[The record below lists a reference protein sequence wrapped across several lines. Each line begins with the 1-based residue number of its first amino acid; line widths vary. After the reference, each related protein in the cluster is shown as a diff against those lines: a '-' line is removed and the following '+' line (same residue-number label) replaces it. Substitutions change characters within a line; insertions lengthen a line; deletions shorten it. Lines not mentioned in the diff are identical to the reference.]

1 MERTLDALILIKG
14 DAVTGSANY
23 DEKSVPNQVLD
34 AEKLGLSPQL
44 CDDLAVVLSS
54 PRYHML
60 SWVLDWKELNSL
72 CERYLENAE
81 EMRNTNKE
89 LKYLNIDYSQFKDW
103 PSEDDTK
110 DIFFGIEK
118 GYEQWV
124 DLPSDNSEQF
134 GSFQPAGNYK
144 RSSMRRSLDDTTT
157 TDSDSGSVLRIRRTG
172 RQRKI
177 HRLESSES
185 DYDSTERK
193 PKHFRNRVSSMSD
206 SDSNTQDSQTDSL
219 GSDGCRLDVKKKA
232 GGNKTSPGGKEA
244 GKKLR
249 AKGSKLTVDSV
260 SHFHMLVNENVR
272 HASTNEDAS
281 GSDVSSNDIITLF
294 SADMDENKRETIKGS
309 AYTAAAPLIITER
322 RSDPAVLKSL
332 RMFRPQNSK
341 KPTRISQILQKNLL
355 NKSKDNNNLENSAA
369 NNVTKFAPMLST
381 LNLNPKIVL
390 TRADEIDRK
399 LIRAKKQQRLSSG
412 DITSELINTEKHAVL
427 AQQEHLVHVS
437 PSEAKGE
444 RGGDYRQNGF
454 DARRRPGS
462 QLEVKFG

>member
-1 MERTLDALILIKG
+1 MIASHSNAGSVKSDSNTGNGKQCDGTNDGNEESSSTLCASSLAGSAPAGPTPTAAKKGIDFQIGLVSKTFERTDQLLKSLLTTPKKGEPANSTCDKCPLHPKRDPLIIGPLGELCFNCGEFTGNDLSRSKSPETKEAPKTATTATATRNVERTLDALILIQG

-34 AEKLGLSPQL
+34 GEKLGLSPQL

-60 SWVLDWKELNSL
+60 SWVLEWKELNSL

-81 EMRNTNKE
+81 EMKNTNKE

-103 PSEDDTK
+103 PSEDETK

-134 GSFQPAGNYK
+134 GSFQPAGGYK
-144 RSSMRRSLDDTTT
+144 RSSTRRSLDDTTT

-193 PKHFRNRVSSMSD
+193 AKHFRNRVSSVSD

-219 GSDGCRLDVKKKA
+219 GSDGCRL
-232 GGNKTSPGGKEA
+232 GNEEEA
-244 GKKLR
+244 EQR
-249 AKGSKLTVDSV
+249 
-260 SHFHMLVNENVR
+260 F
-272 HASTNEDAS
+272 
-281 GSDVSSNDIITLF
+281 
-294 SADMDENKRETIKGS
+294 
-309 AYTAAAPLIITER
+309 
-322 RSDPAVLKSL
+322 
-332 RMFRPQNSK
+332 
-341 KPTRISQILQKNLL
+341 
-355 NKSKDNNNLENSAA
+355 
-369 NNVTKFAPMLST
+369 
-381 LNLNPKIVL
+381 
-390 TRADEIDRK
+390 
-399 LIRAKKQQRLSSG
+399 QQ
-412 DITSELINTEKHAVL
+412 
-427 AQQEHLVHVS
+427 
-437 PSEAKGE
+437 
-444 RGGDYRQNGF
+444 GGDQETLQVV
-454 DARRRPGS
+454 PS
-462 QLEVKFG
+462 